1 MFFTFFHNRNIVF
14 EYRINVSYGIDH
26 VKLAILK
33 LVNQEL
39 LQKKD
44 PPLAFYLLYPHCR
57 NFKEISPVS
66 KTLGNNSV
74 IIFLI

>member
-1 MFFTFFHNRNIVF
+1 MTFFCGTNILY

-44 PPLAFYLLYPHCR
+44 PPLAFYWLYPHCR

-66 KTLGNNSV
+66 KTLGKNIV